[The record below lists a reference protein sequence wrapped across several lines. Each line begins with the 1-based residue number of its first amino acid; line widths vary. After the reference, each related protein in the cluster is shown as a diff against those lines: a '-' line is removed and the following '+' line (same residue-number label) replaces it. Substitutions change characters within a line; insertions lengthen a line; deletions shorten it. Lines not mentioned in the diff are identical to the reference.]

1 MENNLEKRKEN
12 RIIYFD
18 HLRVLATFAVVVLH
32 VASVNWY
39 SSDVNGTDWQ
49 MFNFYDSIVRWGVPI
64 FLMISGALFLRRDI
78 AISRI
83 YKKYVLRIGVAF
95 IAWSFIYY
103 LLSFGIPSPKN
114 IAEQFLGLFKDGKTQ
129 RIVSIIGGQYHLWF
143 LPMIVGIY
151 LCLPIIKKIVE
162 DKRIEKY
169 FLILSFIFGFLIPQV
184 VNLTNDFA
192 TDNIKA
198 VVNAINGEIGLMDMR
213 MVLGYAFYFILG
225 YYLSVTD
232 FNKKTR
238 AIIYALGLFGFA
250 FTIIADSAVSIKA
263 QTPTATYYG
272 NFCVN
277 ILFEAV
283 AVFTL
288 YKNLSFKNERF
299 NRLIKV
305 MSKLSFGAYLVHV
318 LFIDK
323 LNTVFAIN
331 TLSLPVPSY
340 IAVIIISLTVFVL
353 SFLVSAIL
361 NCIPVIRE
369 YIV

>member
-1 MENNLEKRKEN
+1 MENNSANKNEN
-12 RIIYFD
+12 RVIYFD
-18 HLRVLATFAVVVLH
+18 HLRVLAIFSVVVLH
-32 VASVNWY
+32 VAAFNWY
-39 SSDVNGTDWQ
+39 NSDVNGTDWQ

-95 IAWSFIYY
+95 VAWSFIYY
-103 LLSFGIPSPKN
+103 FLSFGTS
-114 IAEQFLGLFKDGKTQ
+114 
-129 RIVSIIGGQYHLWF
+129 YHLWF
-143 LPMIVGIY
+143 LPMIAGIY
-151 LCLPIIKKIVE
+151 MCLPIIKKIVE
-162 DKRIEKY
+162 DKRVGRY

-192 TDNIKA
+192 ADNIKA
-198 VVNAINGEIGLMDMR
+198 VVNAINSKIGMMDMR

-250 FTIIADSAVSIKA
+250 FTIIVESAVSIKA
-263 QTPTATYYG
+263 QTPISTYYD

-299 NRLIKV
+299 NRLIRM
-305 MSKLSFGAYLVHV
+305 MSKWSFGAYLVHV
-318 LFIDK
+318 LFIEK
-323 LNTVFAIN
+323 LDNVFAIN
-331 TLSLPVPSY
+331 TLTLPVPSY

-353 SFLVSAIL
+353 SFFVSAVL
-361 NCIPVIRE
+361 NRIPVIRE